1 MTTLLDA
8 KQRAA
13 AALVLGLGVA
23 LLVGLAPYATGL
35 IAVPVLY
42 VVLLHRLHFDNLPSG
57 ASRDYGKPFAETFA
71 AYKGDFYQ
79 IDPMLFSPGVVQ
91 VTALAS
97 GKSFRRGKLDP
108 AILARSF
115 ASDG

>member
-1 MTTLLDA
+1 
-8 KQRAA
+8 
-13 AALVLGLGVA
+13 VL
-23 LLVGLAPYATGL
+23 TGTYRFPPMESV
-35 IAVPVLY
+35 I
-42 VVLLHRLHFDNLPSG
+42 
-57 ASRDYGKPFAETFA
+57 YGRPFAETFA

-115 ASDG
+115 AADG